1 MNEKEKFIKNRKAW
15 LIEKLNAKVMSED
28 ELDSLAEFV
37 SPTPKDN
44 EGARRHILNMEVDF
58 IKWQRERE
66 ANQKNHPDPEPV
78 TVMSDEE
85 IDEIGEKL
93 W

>member
-37 SPTPKDN
+37 SPP
-44 EGARRHILNMEVDF
+44 
-58 IKWQRERE
+58 
-66 ANQKNHPDPEPV
+66 QKITRGHGD
-78 TVMSDEE
+78 TS
-85 IDEIGEKL
+85 
-93 W
+93 